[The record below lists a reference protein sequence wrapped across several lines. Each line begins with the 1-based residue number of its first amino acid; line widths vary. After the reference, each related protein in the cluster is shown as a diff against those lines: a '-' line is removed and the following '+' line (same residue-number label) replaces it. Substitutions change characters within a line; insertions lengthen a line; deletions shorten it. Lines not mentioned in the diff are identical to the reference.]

1 MFLRWFSKT
10 KSTSNVFPVHWAIR
24 QSGDPNSLKN
34 EKNQDIFFK
43 IVQIL
48 ISIYF
53 FIIWHVRLQFN
64 SSWCKMGL
72 RLYIYHL
79 TFWWRLLKI
88 AISISWAKNHLEFF
102 FLHFVQILPG
112 PGGKVRISKL
122 LSFPLE
128 EVKVKPFLFCNSFN
142 LSIPV
147 HTKYGI
153 YFIYIFDIY
162 HISYNLYLIYII

>member
-34 EKNQDIFFK
+34 EKNQDIFFQNCSDFNFYIFFHYLTRSFTIQFK
-43 IVQIL
+43 LMQNGLKVIY
-48 ISIYF
+48 ISSYF
-53 FIIWHVRLQFN
+53 LMETVEN
-64 SSWCKMGL
+64 C
-72 RLYIYHL
+72 YIHFL
-79 TFWWRLLKI
+79 SQKPPGI
-88 AISISWAKNHLEFF
+88 F

-142 LSIPV
+142 SSTHKIW
-147 HTKYGI
+147 
-153 YFIYIFDIY
+153 DI
-162 HISYNLYLIYII
+162 LYLYI